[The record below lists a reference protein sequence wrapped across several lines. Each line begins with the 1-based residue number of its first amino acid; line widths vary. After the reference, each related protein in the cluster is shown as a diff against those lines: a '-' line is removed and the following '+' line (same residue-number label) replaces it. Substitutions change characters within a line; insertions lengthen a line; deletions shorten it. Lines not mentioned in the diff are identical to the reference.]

1 MSRPHIFFDLDGTL
15 LDSIPSIVASLRYT
29 FESKLG
35 FSRSDDVLIS
45 GIGTPL
51 DEQIIMH
58 YESEFKSPPSTDDL
72 TMLRQTYVDHNL
84 ATHDEVIRPFDG
96 VPELLNTLR
105 SADGDRNQHSPPS
118 LDVCTLTHVYA
129 NGYDDVEHPKPHP
142 EPVFKA
148 MELSGAEP
156 KDCLFVGDA
165 PHDIL
170 AGRRAGVATAGVL
183 WGPFSAHV
191 LKKAQPTHL
200 FGSMQEISQWA
211 AARQG
216 N

>member
-29 FESKLG
+29 FESKLA
-35 FSRSDDVLIS
+35 FSRDDDVLIS

-58 YESEFKSPPSTDDL
+58 YESEFKKPPSTDDL

-96 VPELLNTLR
+96 VPELLKTLHGQEVPMGIVTSKPQSTAR
-105 SADGDRNQHSPPS
+105 RG
-118 LDVCTLTHVYA
+118 LDVCNLTHFFQFVI
-129 NGYDDVEHPKPHP
+129 GYDDVEHPKPHP

-148 MELSGAEP
+148 MELSGAAPRETVFLLGMRLTTFSP
-156 KDCLFVGDA
+156 AEGLGLPQLVFSGD
-165 PHDIL
+165 H
-170 AGRRAGVATAGVL
+170 
-183 WGPFSAHV
+183 
-191 LKKAQPTHL
+191 
-200 FGSMQEISQWA
+200 SQHMC
-211 AARQG
+211 
-216 N
+216 